1 MGIERVLFAIA
12 SLHLVVDAS
21 TGNPF
26 ENKKFYI
33 NPKNAKEFEGSID
46 TATGIAKFNLQKMQ
60 TVPSAYWID
69 TKAKIRGSTTSTV
82 EGILKD
88 ASSKQELVVFMWYD
102 LPNRDCDALASNGE
116 ICCTKKSNGRCD
128 YTAPGDC
135 TDGIKEYC
143 TDYVDPFVSVLQEY
157 EGKTNVALVMEPDGL
172 ANLATNRGHPHCGNS
187 ATQKAYKEGV
197 KYAVEQLT
205 SKAPSV
211 AIYLD
216 AAHGGWLGWE
226 NNMKYFMHMLR
237 DLDLPWDKVRGFAT
251 NVANY
256 QPLGLQCPW
265 CPDQGFRNGFCLNG
279 KHKTDPCCKDPCNLL
294 SQYNFGNNEMNY
306 AAGLVAAAGAMLSMD
321 AHVIIDTGRNG
332 VTNQREE
339 CANWCNPRD
348 AGTGV
353 PSTTDTANSSLVDA
367 YFWLKTP
374 GESDGCTQK
383 LPDGNSCP
391 RFDGK
396 CGSVD
401 SIGSQPSEPRAPE
414 AGHWFDYQVKQLAA
428 NARFKAPLQ
437 DRSNGSAC
445 PASLI
450 QPVQPWQPAQPL
462 LPGSPLPSPATNG
475 SKMLCASAYQQCR
488 GAMGWM
494 GPTCCQGDCTCS
506 GSGGYYSQCTP
517 PIGSTTCSPAL
528 SGQLASNPSN
538 SLLPGNV
545 RPLAAAATANPQSL
559 SGFLNP
565 AGLLGTIAPMLPT
578 LAPTPATTPAPTPAP
593 MPAPTPQLTVV
604 PTLAVT
610 PSPMPAPLPV
620 LQPTVLV
627 TAPPLSVTQPSRPSL
642 PSAGTQCASL
652 YGQCG
657 GKNWV
662 GARCCSGQ
670 ATCKVRDDYYSQ
682 CIVTTNS
689 DASMIVRKDAELGHT
704 LSAVRPALFRR
715 ILTFLPVAGGVSCAM
730 FLLVVLAVRR
740 RLTCN
745 QGNQGSHD
753 DGSPMLPS
761 THDAVEVG
769 IA

>member
-1 MGIERVLFAIA
+1 MIMKRAIFALG
-12 SLHLVVDAS
+12 SLHLAVDAS
-21 TGNPF
+21 GGNPF
-26 ENKKFYI
+26 ENKNFYV
-33 NPKNAKEFEGSID
+33 NPKNAKEFLGSIA
-46 TATGIAKFNLQKMQ
+46 TATGITKSNLQKMQ
-60 TVPSAYWID
+60 KVPSAYWID

-88 ASSKQELVVFMWYD
+88 ASSRQELVVFMWYD

-116 ICCTKKSNGRCD
+116 ICCAKKSNGRCD

-135 TDGIKEYC
+135 SDGIKEYC
-143 TDYVDPFVSVLQEY
+143 SEYVDPFVSVLQEY

-172 ANLATNRGHPHCGNS
+172 ANLATNRGHPHCGNK
-187 ATQKAYKEGV
+187 ATQTAYKEGV
-197 KYAVEQLT
+197 KYAVQQLT
-205 SKAPSV
+205 AKAPSV

-226 NNMKYFMHMLR
+226 NNLKYFMKMLK
-237 DLDLPWDKVRGFAT
+237 DLALPWDKVRGFAT

-332 VTNQREE
+332 VTDQREE

-383 LPDGNSCP
+383 LPDGDNCP

-428 NARFKAPLQ
+428 NARFKPPVQ
-437 DRSNGSAC
+437 ERSNGSAC
-445 PASLI
+445 PASLV
-450 QPVQPWQPAQPL
+450 QPVQPVQPPQPVQPL
-462 LPGSPLPSPATNG
+462 LPGSPLPSPASNG
-475 SKMLCASAYQQCR
+475 STALCASAYQQC
-488 GAMGWM
+488 GGMMGWA

-506 GSGGYYSQCTP
+506 GSGGYYRQCTP
-517 PIGSTTCSPAL
+517 PMGSSACSTAVLGP
-528 SGQLASNPSN
+528 SASIPSN
-538 SLLPGNV
+538 GLVPSNV
-545 RPLAAAATANPQSL
+545 QPLAPAASTSPQSSPGL
-559 SGFLNP
+559 MNP
-565 AGLLGTIAPMLPT
+565 MGLLGTLAPMLPIH
-578 LAPTPATTPAPTPAP
+578 APSPEPMPATTPAPTSAP
-593 MPAPTPQLTVV
+593 TPAPTPA
-604 PTLAVT
+604 PTL
-610 PSPMPAPLPV
+610 APLPV
-620 LQPTVLV
+620 LQPTALV
-627 TAPPLSVTQPSRPSL
+627 TAVPLPVTQPSISSL

-657 GKNWV
+657 GKGWS

-670 ATCKVRDDYYSQ
+670 STCKATNDYYSQ
-682 CIVTTNS
+682 CVATSDS
-689 DASMIVRKDAELGHT
+689 DASMIVRRDAQLGHA
-704 LSAVRPALFRR
+704 LSAVRPSASRRALKLLPIAGVVLCATL
-715 ILTFLPVAGGVSCAM
+715 ILM
-730 FLLVVLAVRR
+730 VLAVRR
-740 RLTCN
+740 RVR
-745 QGNQGSHD
+745 GNQGSQVSHD

-761 THDAVEVG
+761 MHDVVEAE